1 MSRTPNQSTTKYLG
15 LLLVGPVVQPEL
27 QQRVVHPGRGEGLH
41 LDHVLQEGLELPPV
55 VGKDWDELLRVGLS
69 AQNQPG
75 QYMCGLIQPR

>member
-1 MSRTPNQSTTKYLG
+1 
-15 LLLVGPVVQPEL
+15 
-27 QQRVVHPGRGEGLH
+27 
-41 LDHVLQEGLELPPV
+41 VLQEGLELPPV